1 MGEEGSLA
9 SAFASPRQSPGR
21 ARPSQCS
28 SPVGRQAS
36 SSVVHK
42 FYFTYP
48 RSIPIKSPCSTPPVV
63 LMSRQSWGI
72 DTMEDKSRPLLGMR
86 WDSHQGMTQQFI
98 SQRFG
103 L

>member
-9 SAFASPRQSPGR
+9 QAFASPGQSPGR

-48 RSIPIKSPCSTPPVV
+48 RSIPIKSPCSTLPIV
-63 LMSRQSWGI
+63 LMSKQSCGVDTHGRQEEAFAGN
-72 DTMEDKSRPLLGMR
+72 EV
-86 WDSHQGMTQQFI
+86 
-98 SQRFG
+98 G
-103 L
+103 LPSGHDPAVYFPKIWP